1 MSRESADEAIRS
13 FSDLNIPTTS
23 SVRLLPHAF
32 AIAASLE
39 RSVYDSIYVALAV
52 VTNRLL
58 VTADERLA
66 NSLAAHFPI
75 RWLGSIA

>member
-13 FSDLNIPTTS
+13 FSDLNLPTTS
-23 SVRLLPHAF
+23 SIRLLPHAF
-32 AIAASLE
+32 VIAASFE
-39 RSVYDSIYVALAV
+39 RTVYDSIYVALAV
-52 VTNRLL
+52 TTNRSL